1 MARAKTDPNDIGI
14 VAQLRS
20 TAKSLIK
27 EAFRVYGAAEE
38 ALTDAGEQFEDL
50 VSEARAEMKKA
61 HSSRRDKRHKG
72 KS

>member
-1 MARAKTDPNDIGI
+1 MARAKQHRNDLGI
-14 VAQLRS
+14 AAQLRP
-20 TAKSLIK
+20 TAKRFIQ

-38 ALTDAGEQFEDL
+38 ALTEVGEQFEDL